1 MVWIELAQHLV
12 TTMNVDLSC
21 EIASVL
27 AAIGS
32 WQNVGQGLVSQLGLG
47 DWSHAGSQLGNPL
60 ANPLALLNTDVFA
73 GTRSFFD
80 HFFKTGQAWA
90 LLIGIVV
97 GYLLRSFTSYG

>member
-1 MVWIELAQHLV
+1 MVLELVQLV
-12 TTMNVDLSC
+12 TTIDLNLSG
-21 EIASVL
+21 EMASGL

-32 WQNVGQGLVSQLGLG
+32 WQDAGQSLVLQLGWG
-47 DWSHAGSQLGNPL
+47 DWSHAGSQLGNPI
-60 ANPLALLNTDVFA
+60 ALLNTDVFA

>member
-1 MVWIELAQHLV
+1 MVWMELAQHLV
-12 TTMNVDLSC
+12 ATMDFDLSC

-27 AAIGS
+27 TAIGS
-32 WQNVGQGLVSQLGLG
+32 WQNAGQSVVSQFGSW
-47 DWSHAGSQLGNPL
+47 DWSHAGSHLGS
-60 ANPLALLNTDVFA
+60 PLALLNTDVFA